1 MSASSP
7 LLERMAQLGRSLGER
22 EASHR
27 EAIHEAWRRAGSL
40 RLEVGAAL
48 AAFSRAAAHG
58 GATQLEVQLGDVR
71 TDDKHSRSVQ
81 FDLAR
86 GRNRAVITVKSRG
99 EITLVGPFHAG
110 KAEGPC
116 KSFPYGAEEELRIA
130 LGDFLERFLIEA
142 ANP

>member
-1 MSASSP
+1 MSH
-7 LLERMAQLGRSLGER
+7 LGRSLGER

-27 EAIHEAWRRAGSL
+27 DAIIEAWRRAGSL

-48 AAFSRAAAHG
+48 DAFARAAAQA
-58 GATQLEVQLGDVR
+58 GAPQLTVQLGDVR
-71 TDDKHSRSVQ
+71 TDEKHLRAVQ

-86 GRNRAVITVKSRG
+86 GRNRAVVTVKSRG

-116 KSFPYGAEEELRIA
+116 KSFPYEAEDELRAA
-130 LGDFLERFLIEA
+130 LGDFLEKFLTEA